1 MYGVR
6 QLVRQVDRLQRLAV
20 FEAAA
25 RLGSLSAAGRE
36 LGIAQPAVTRQIK
49 QLEVALDT
57 ALFDRQSNRVALT
70 AAGRALA
77 DSLDVS
83 FAAIEHTLSEVTDT
97 DDIFV
102 LAMPPGFA
110 QQLVLPVL
118 DSLQQALGERDLRL
132 WLYDRESELA
142 NGSFHAAVRVSA
154 RPWPGH
160 EEVALF
166 GESVFPVATPGLAAT
181 YGLNSESPAADVLAT
196 PLLHMDSAD
205 RPWMSWADW
214 LARFDLR
221 LTPGRRRVEFNSYP
235 SVLQAVMLGRGV
247 ALGWAGIL
255 DELLDGKAL
264 VVVGPTIS
272 TNRQYTV
279 TWPSRRPSSAVEATV
294 AWLAQTSAIRN
305 Q

>member
-1 MYGVR
+1 VR

-49 QLEVALDT
+49 QLETALDT

-83 FAAIEHTLSEVTDT
+83 FAAIEHTLSEVTHT
-97 DDIFV
+97 DDTFV

-110 QQLVLPVL
+110 QQLVLPAL
-118 DSLQQALGERDLRL
+118 DSLQQALGDQDLRL

-154 RPWPGH
+154 EPWPGH

-166 GESVFPVATPGLAAT
+166 GESVFPVATPSLAAAH
-181 YGLNSESPAADVLAT
+181 GLHSESPAADVLAA

-214 LARFDLR
+214 LERFDLR
-221 LTPGRRRVEFNSYP
+221 LTPSRGRVEFNSYP
-235 SVLQAVMLGRGV
+235 SVLQQVMLGRGV

-272 TNRQYTV
+272 TDRQYTV
-279 TWPSRRPSSAVEATV
+279 TWPSRRPSSAVAATV
-294 AWLAQTSAIRN
+294 GWLTQTGAAGY

>member
-1 MYGVR
+1 M
-6 QLVRQVDRLQRLAV
+6 
-20 FEAAA
+20 F
-25 RLGSLSAAGRE
+25 
-36 LGIAQPAVTRQIK
+36 I
-49 QLEVALDT
+49 
-57 ALFDRQSNRVALT
+57 
-70 AAGRALA
+70 
-77 DSLDVS
+77 
-83 FAAIEHTLSEVTDT
+83 
-97 DDIFV
+97 

-110 QQLVLPVL
+110 QQLVLPAL

-154 RPWPGH
+154 EPWPGH
-160 EEVALF
+160 EEAALF
-166 GESVFPVATPGLAAT
+166 GEAVFPVATPSLAAT
-181 YGLNSESPAADVLAT
+181 YGLNSESAAADVLAA

-214 LARFDLR
+214 LEQFDLQ

-235 SVLQAVMLGRGV
+235 SVLQQAMLGRGV

-279 TWPSRRPSSAVEATV
+279 TWPSRRPSSAVAATV
-294 AWLAQTSAIRN
+294 GWLTQTRAADN

>member
-1 MYGVR
+1 
-6 QLVRQVDRLQRLAV
+6 
-20 FEAAA
+20 
-25 RLGSLSAAGRE
+25 
-36 LGIAQPAVTRQIK
+36 
-49 QLEVALDT
+49 
-57 ALFDRQSNRVALT
+57 
-70 AAGRALA
+70 
-77 DSLDVS
+77 
-83 FAAIEHTLSEVTDT
+83 
-97 DDIFV
+97 
-102 LAMPPGFA
+102 
-110 QQLVLPVL
+110 
-118 DSLQQALGERDLRL
+118 
-132 WLYDRESELA
+132 
-142 NGSFHAAVRVSA
+142 
-154 RPWPGH
+154 
-160 EEVALF
+160 
-166 GESVFPVATPGLAAT
+166 
-181 YGLNSESPAADVLAT
+181 
-196 PLLHMDSAD
+196 MDSAD